1 MAAGLAPSRESGP
14 RAALSAS
21 VLLLMLLSLPV
32 TAGVRG
38 PVDPASS
45 ARIGLSPHFALPVEI
60 ARRLC
65 AGIRYEMPDSAPVC
79 VPVSAGPKPDAATDV
94 RGVRMMRPS
103 LLDLPPPAATV

>member
-1 MAAGLAPSRESGP
+1 MASSRETGP

-45 ARIGLSPHFALPVEI
+45 ARVGLSPHFALPVEI

-65 AGIRYEMPDSAPVC
+65 AGIRYEMPDSTPVC
-79 VPVSAGPKPDAATDV
+79 VPGTVGGSPVADSGGC
-94 RGVRMMRPS
+94 GVRMLLPS
-103 LLDLPPPAATV
+103 LLDLPPPPGTV